1 MIPFFIFNGKN
12 SKDMGII
19 VNKMP
24 AITRPEMK
32 VEEIV
37 VPGRSGS
44 LYIKE
49 NEKYDTYEP
58 FTYQIECTL
67 IDNANTRNIFEWLKG
82 EGKLILSRETD
93 KFYNVLIKS
102 KIDLEQV
109 YQVCNEFSI
118 EFQVQPFA
126 YSVCE
131 KEQKLL
137 SSTEITIL
145 DSTYYIKPY
154 IKVIGNGD
162 ISLSINDKTMVLK
175 NIEDYI
181 ELDCELEEAFKGNI
195 NCNNKVYSEDFLY
208 LEPEKNL
215 IDWLGDVSSVE
226 LKYREVFL

>member
-12 SKDMGII
+12 SRDMGII

-32 VEEIV
+32 VEEII

-49 NEKYDTYEP
+49 NKKFDTYKP
-58 FTYQIECTL
+58 FPYQLECTL
-67 IDNANTRNIFEWLKG
+67 IDNINAREVFAWLKG
-82 EGKLILSRETD
+82 EGKLILSKEVD

-109 YQVCNEFSI
+109 YKVCNEFSI

-126 YSVCE
+126 YSVDE
-131 KEQKLL
+131 KELVL
-137 SSTEITIL
+137 SSGTDLTIL
-145 DSTYYIKPY
+145 SSTYYIKPY
-154 IKVIGNGD
+154 IKIVGNGD
-162 ISLSINDKTMVLK
+162 ISLSINDKTMIFK
-175 NIEDYI
+175 NIDAYI

-195 NCNNKVYSEDFLY
+195 NCNDKVYSDDFLY
-208 LEPEKNL
+208 LEPGNNS
-215 IDWLGDVSSVE
+215 INWLGNVSSVE